1 MKVVIIMYIKDKNF
15 PIFNLA
21 KDEKGNFVGYF
32 NNEDLIK
39 PFSNPTDSIFD
50 IFLNLS
56 KYFPEW
62 KDCGFNTYVK
72 KENDNKIM
80 IQVKTKET
88 HFDDATEII
97 KNNSLKLYPE
107 LLPYFEIYCK
117 ERLQTLDYI
126 YVIIKYKDKED
137 RCAINKNGTTIKLV
151 DISGFLKQY
160 AYYPEIK
167 YVPKKISTYEDLIK
181 KSIIKRQDC
190 LLNIFLKEST
200 TLTEDKILNFQ
211 ECFRNDMNE
220 FVFEKNNIE
229 HLTYLINYIK
239 TQNPTN
245 KSHNLVSILYAVNGY
260 TYNKEK
266 NTYTDKINSSVL
278 NYIIGIKDY
287 LKNLIIAD
295 NDCIND
301 IINTDFISNEKRK
314 ELIQN
319 NIDLIQYLN
328 SKYQDI
334 ININLI
340 KTFLNTNINNLR
352 FIDIDVLLKKDVNYT
367 ISLINEFLQ
376 QDRRVDNIS
385 FIDILIKKYITYVTD
400 NTFGICLN
408 NTPITKLSEIF
419 SLNPKE
425 QFIPLI
431 INKFNENRITYN
443 DTLFKE
449 NINNLILTLNNHNYN
464 YDVIYEP
471 LTDDENSD
479 LIIYFIDKLTG
490 QKIDKMEEPE
500 LSNSLSK
507 NKETNNKNHKLTN
520 NQPKTNTKKPQQ
532 TNNNIITEDN
542 FLDELLN
549 EIEDNNLNISNNE
562 QNKNN
567 IKDTNIS
574 VQKEKDD
581 ESMITSKDESTQSA
595 LEFYKSISDK
605 LEYPPESYC
614 TEDWCVE
621 FEKENFK
628 AYEDMKKLKEQKI
641 KESVESFR
649 KTDNLPEMDT
659 TSDCL
664 NRFLMNFFENDLIDD
679 TLLDPNKEYT
689 KTAVSIDI
697 IQKPHKL
704 NYIQSEHLNTNGIE
718 LLVKYND
725 GSNETITSI
734 EPINEYADI
743 NNPFIIIEYQSIKK
757 EIPITIEDKKPISIT
772 IVKKPY
778 KLDYIQG
785 EEINLDGIEVEA
797 KYNNLSTEII
807 DNYKYDLIDNSIN
820 IYYANLAATI
830 PITITASKVIALKI
844 VRHPDKTNYFDNEKI
859 DLTGLIIEALYN
871 NNTRKK
877 ITDYETSISNSRVTI
892 TYENISTSFSVN
904 ITPIK
909 VTKLEILTNPY
920 KTEYFKGESFNPDG
934 LILKA
939 YFNNKTYTNITDI
952 RVTPKIYKDSVT
964 IQYKN
969 ATIDIPIT
977 LLRRKVEKLSLI
989 SPPLKTV
996 YEKNEVFDPTGLKI
1010 AKEYNDKS
1018 TEELSSFDY
1027 TPKCALTP
1035 DDKKITI
1042 YYDIY
1047 TLDIPISVRGKT
1059 FKSKNNRKIKE
1070 PTKELI
1076 KDTTKEQIKETTK
1089 EVTKESQIS
1098 EVTAETT
1105 KEESPSPQPNK
1116 QKKGFF
1122 KSILQTSEKEKKAV
1136 QEDKSKKKEQ
1146 LQKPSKEK
1154 SLLDKIREEKSEE
1167 LQKNEPFSRLSSD
1180 KSDIINVDDSN
1191 RENKI
1196 KNEGSVLEKLKKN
1209 ETITQED
1216 LKKVPLDDIINNI
1229 IS

>member
-1 MKVVIIMYIKDKNF
+1 MYIKDKNF
-15 PIFNLA
+15 PILNLA
-21 KDEKGNFVGYF
+21 KDENGNFVGYF

-39 PFSNPTDSIFD
+39 PFDKPTDNIFN

-72 KENDNKIM
+72 KENDSKIM

-88 HFDDATEII
+88 HLDDATEII
-97 KNNSLKLYPE
+97 KTNSLKLYPE
-107 LLPYFEIYCK
+107 LLSYFELYCK
-117 ERLQTLDYI
+117 EKLQTLDYI

-151 DISGFLKQY
+151 DISGFLKKY
-160 AYYPEIK
+160 AYYPEMK
-167 YVPKKISTYEDLIK
+167 YVPKKILMYEELIK

-200 TLTEDKILNFQ
+200 TLTEDKILSFQ
-211 ECFRNDMNE
+211 ECFRKDINS

-245 KSHNLVSILYAVNGY
+245 KSHNLVSILYAANGY
-260 TYNKEK
+260 IYNEEK
-266 NTYTDKINSSVL
+266 NTYTDRINSAIL
-278 NYIIGIKDY
+278 NYIVGIKDY
-287 LKNLIIAD
+287 LKNLIISD

-301 IINTDFISNEKRK
+301 IINTDFISNEKRE

-328 SKYQDI
+328 SKYQDQ

-352 FIDIDVLLKKDVNYT
+352 FIDIDVLLKKDVDYT

-385 FIDILIKKYITYVTD
+385 FIDILIKKYTTYVTD

-408 NTPITKLSEIF
+408 NTPITKLSEMF

-431 INKFNENRITYN
+431 INKFNENRITHN

-449 NINNLILTLNNHNYN
+449 NIDNLISTLNNHNYN

-490 QKIDKMEEPE
+490 QKIDKIKEPE

-507 NKETNNKNHKLTN
+507 NKETNIKNHKVTN
-520 NQPKTNTKKPQQ
+520 NQPKNIKNIKKPQQ
-532 TNNNIITEDN
+532 TNNNIITEDD

-549 EIEDNNLNISNNE
+549 EMEDDNLNISNNE

-581 ESMITSKDESTQSA
+581 ESMITSKDENIQSA

-628 AYEDMKKLKEQKI
+628 AYEDMKKSKEQKI
-641 KESVESFR
+641 KESVDSFR
-649 KTDNLPEMDT
+649 KTDNLPTMDT

-689 KTAVSIDI
+689 KTVVSIDI

-704 NYIQSEHLNTNGIE
+704 NYIQSERLNTNGIE

-725 GSNETITSI
+725 GSNETITNI
-734 EPINEYADI
+734 ESINEYADI
-743 NNPFIIIEYQSIKK
+743 DNPFIIIEYQSIKK

-785 EEINLDGIEVEA
+785 EEAKLDGIEVEA
-797 KYNNLSTEII
+797 KYNDLSTEII
-807 DNYKYDLIDNSIN
+807 NNFEYDIIDNSIN
-820 IYYANLAATI
+820 IYYSNLAATI
-830 PITITASKVIALKI
+830 PITVTASKVIALKI

-859 DLTGLIIEALYN
+859 DLTGLIVEALYN
-871 NNTRKK
+871 NNTRER

-909 VTKLEILTNPY
+909 VTKLEILTHPY

-939 YFNNKTYTNITDI
+939 YFNDKTYINITDI

-969 ATIDIPIT
+969 ASIEIPIT
-977 LLRRKVEKLSLI
+977 LLRRKVEKLSII

-1059 FKSKNNRKIKE
+1059 FKSKNNRKIK
-1070 PTKELI
+1070 
-1076 KDTTKEQIKETTK
+1076 DTTKEAIKDTTK

-1098 EVTAETT
+1098 EATADAT
-1105 KEESPSPQPNK
+1105 KEESSSSQPNK

-1136 QEDKSKKKEQ
+1136 QEDKSKKKEE

-1167 LQKNEPFSRLSSD
+1167 LQKNEAFSRLSSD